1 MMAAWIY
8 SINIKQYLNRADV
21 DGVEDDIITAAENV
35 AKELKTVPVFVF
47 GTLPDQLVK
56 LTREAIEKDDP
67 DYAEYQFNRILS
79 RVYDRADEYRV
90 WLGLR

>member
-1 MMAAWIY
+1 MGWAY
-8 SINIKQYLNRADV
+8 SINIKQYLNQYDN
-21 DGVEDDIITAAENV
+21 DGGEVPIVTVAENV

-56 LTREAIEKDDP
+56 LAREATEKDDP
-67 DYAEYQFNRILS
+67 DYAEYQFNKILS

-90 WLGLR
+90 WLGLQ